1 MRTTARHDE
10 RLVKKVAETDDDRLS
25 TAYHQQIL
33 QYQKEHN
40 SLLATIREEE
50 ARQRL
55 SARPI
60 DIDAAKAY
68 LTNLRE
74 TLDQDIPI
82 AAEAIRAL
90 TGSIRVRQE
99 QLPDRKRSRWVA
111 SFQPNLRELL
121 RRVSLPETMIDDA
134 TSKSVSESNTVEVVI
149 DKLPK
154 YELLA
159 AEILELQQSGT
170 SPNALAAS
178 YGTTWSAISET
189 LEFAKSGKRPTRASA
204 KKQSSKGQ
212 NSKATKYKDLAP
224 RVAELRDVQTKHIDW
239 IAEHLGVSEGTVR
252 RAYDYAHPEAVRKAV
267 AEKTAVKRG
276 RFTHLD
282 HTIFEKI
289 LEMSGQGQSPQEIAA
304 VVGCGVS
311 TVRRELWR
319 LEAERRDDRPA
330 QAEAKSA

>member
-1 MRTTARHDE
+1 MRSISDGGMFSNAFVPVVEELIVRANRMIDEQVLQPCTDTGPQKAQVKQLRIKIE

-99 QLPDRKRSRWVA
+99 QLPDRKRSRWIACVTWA
-111 SFQPNLRELL
+111 SRSRWWWPRPQC
-121 RRVSLPETMIDDA
+121 RRRTR
-134 TSKSVSESNTVEVVI
+134 
-149 DKLPK
+149 PK
-154 YELLA
+154 
-159 AEILELQQSGT
+159 
-170 SPNALAAS
+170 
-178 YGTTWSAISET
+178 
-189 LEFAKSGKRPTRASA
+189 R
-204 KKQSSKGQ
+204 
-212 NSKATKYKDLAP
+212 
-224 RVAELRDVQTKHIDW
+224 
-239 IAEHLGVSEGTVR
+239 
-252 RAYDYAHPEAVRKAV
+252 
-267 AEKTAVKRG
+267 
-276 RFTHLD
+276 
-282 HTIFEKI
+282 
-289 LEMSGQGQSPQEIAA
+289 
-304 VVGCGVS
+304 
-311 TVRRELWR
+311 
-319 LEAERRDDRPA
+319 
-330 QAEAKSA
+330 